1 MLSFTLHRNTRNVT
15 QTEVL
20 LGDQHELLISLLG
33 KDKSKYK
40 APFILPIGFSA
51 SASLECLFCSAD
63 VLKQSDLGRQLQQ
76 TAHILENRSSEPPS
90 GLG

>member
-1 MLSFTLHRNTRNVT
+1 MLSFTLHRNTWNVT

-20 LGDQHELLISLLG
+20 LGEQPLHELLISLLG

-51 SASLECLFCSAD
+51 SASLARLSVYFAALTFC
-63 VLKQSDLGRQLQQ
+63 
-76 TAHILENRSSEPPS
+76 
-90 GLG
+90 